1 MIQEAP
7 GERIRG
13 RLLENGCGIGLYLQH
28 LIPLGCEVFGL
39 EFDLERAAAARSRSE
54 NILGAAGEDLPF
66 PADSFD
72 LVLSNEVIEHV
83 VDDQRAVREMI
94 RVLVPG
100 GRLVLFCPNRWYPV
114 ETHGIFWR
122 GTYYFGNKP
131 LVNYLP
137 RPWRDRLAP
146 HVRTYTRKDLNA
158 LFEDLPVKFVTRK
171 VIFGGYDNIIN
182 RFPRLGRILRAIL
195 YWLEDTPLQILGL
208 SHYWV
213 VEKQEGVGYDR

>member
-1 MIQEAP
+1 MSWFGRA
-7 GERIRG
+7 ERGPCSSTLLAELAANRWDSRLQSTAIRSWPVD
-13 RLLENGCGIGLYLQH
+13 RTSLEISTSH
-28 LIPLGCEVFGL
+28 MSTSI
-39 EFDLERAAAARSRSE
+39 RSR
-54 NILGAAGEDLPF
+54 F
-66 PADSFD
+66 PITFPRNA
-72 LVLSNEVIEHV
+72 
-83 VDDQRAVREMI
+83 
-94 RVLVPG
+94 
-100 GRLVLFCPNRWYPV
+100 RLVLFCPNRWYPV